1 MPKYSRRQIARGF
14 ASQLLLHPTPAVVAA
29 VAKFLILQKMTR
41 QVDLFVADVIQEL
54 FHQHR
59 HLTVTIT
66 TARAVSQAITKSIG
80 EKLRLAT
87 RAKTVGTIIKHDPA
101 IIGGFIAN
109 TPMGELD
116 ASIRYKLNRLKA
128 TL

>member
-1 MPKYSRRQIARGF
+1 MTKYSRRQIARGF
-14 ASQLLLHPTPAVVAA
+14 ASQLSLHPTPAVITT
-29 VAKFLILQKMTR
+29 VAKLLILQKMTR
-41 QVDLFVADVIQEL
+41 QVDLFVADVMQEL
-54 FHQHR
+54 FHQRR

-66 TARAVSQAITKSIG
+66 TARATSQAITKAIG

-87 RAKTVGTIIKHDPA
+87 QAKTVGTIIRHDPA

-109 TPMGELD
+109 TPVGELD